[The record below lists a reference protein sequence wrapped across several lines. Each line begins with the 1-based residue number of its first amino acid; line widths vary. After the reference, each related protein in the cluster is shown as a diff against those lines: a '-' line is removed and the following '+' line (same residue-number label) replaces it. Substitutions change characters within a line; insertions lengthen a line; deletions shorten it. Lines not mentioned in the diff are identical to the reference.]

1 MMTMGKPWQC
11 FRGLSFFFLYTS
23 IFLFQFYVSP
33 THGDDAEC
41 VLNFTSLP
49 YQPNGDCI
57 GSEKELKIKAWGIL
71 PTTLCCQSPLTLI
84 SKSLARFSSNQ
95 SNPTI
100 FLDSNQ
106 WSHCNNPSIFK
117 TQQDSINFDDC
128 NFKHFFKEAM
138 ACSGVSVADLKKDQ
152 SFNDA
157 SRICGQFEQSND
169 PFDDICKNC
178 SAAVLKARD
187 SVAKGLGVN
196 GNQTEEE
203 ICGIAVVTAL
213 ASERW
218 NESSLAAVDD
228 IYGCLRILDV
238 HDPGYIKLK
247 HSIFQTLLG
256 IILASMGLTLVIM
269 LVKYVTRKKHE
280 NKSSQFHTK
289 EIPTVWSGLYRFSKA
304 EIDYAINFSDEKKC
318 LGRGSAGEVYKG
330 ILPSGQA
337 VAIKQ
342 ISNRN
347 NSDSFTREV
356 EGLSRIR
363 HPNLVCLFGCCIEDG
378 EQYLVYEYCP
388 AGNLAHHLLRRDSVL
403 TWEKR
408 VKILRDCALAIR
420 FLHHYIDGCIVHRDI
435 KLTNIL
441 LTENLEPK
449 LSDFGLA
456 KVLGMEESKVFTD
469 VRGTIGYMD
478 PEYMSNAKL
487 TCASDIYSFGI
498 VALQLLSGQKV
509 IELDLEARDQL
520 TRKARDVSM
529 GRRPLT
535 DIEDPR
541 LNGNLNTVDFDS
553 ILQVAVLCV
562 AKSSK
567 GRPTIDVVFGEMD
580 KAWQNTAA
588 DIRAKREMKT
598 FTATKSLEVQV
609 IPL

>member
-1 MMTMGKPWQC
+1 MMEKTWQC
-11 FRGLSFFFLYTS
+11 LKAFFLLYLS
-23 IFLFQFYVSP
+23 IFFFQFYISP
-33 THGDDAEC
+33 TYGDDQGC
-41 VLNFTSLP
+41 SLNFTSIS
-49 YQPNGDCI
+49 YQPNGECLDH
-57 GSEKELKIKAWGIL
+57 ENQHKIKSWGIL
-71 PTTLCCQSPLTLI
+71 KTTLCCQTPLTII
-84 SKSLARFSSNQ
+84 SKSLARSHANQ
-95 SNPTI
+95 QTQSI

-106 WSHCNNPSIFK
+106 WSQCTHPSIF
-117 TQQDSINFDDC
+117 TPQTDYVNANAC
-128 NFKHFFKEAM
+128 NFKNFFKEAT
-138 ACSGVSVADLKKDQ
+138 ACSSFTVVDFKKYKE
-152 SFNDA
+152 FNDA
-157 SRICGQFEQSND
+157 SAVCGQFDEYENG
-169 PFDDICKNC
+169 FDEICGNC
-178 SAAVLKARD
+178 SDAVLKARD
-187 SVAKGLGVN
+187 SVLNELRVN
-196 GNQTEEE
+196 GNETEKEV
-203 ICGIAVVTAL
+203 CGIALVTAL
-213 ASERW
+213 ASEKW
-218 NESSLAAVDD
+218 NETSFAVVDQL
-228 IYGCLRILDV
+228 YGCLRLLDV

-247 HSIFQTLLG
+247 HSIFQTSLG
-256 IILASMGLTLVIM
+256 IILASMGLMFVIM
-269 LVKYVTRKKHE
+269 LVKYVTRKRRQE
-280 NKSSQFHTK
+280 NKSAQCHTK
-289 EIPTVWSGLYRFSKA
+289 ETPTAWSGLYSFSKA
-304 EIDYAINFSDEKKC
+304 EIEYAINFSGEKKC

-363 HPNLVCLFGCCIEDG
+363 HPNLVCLFGYCIEDG
-378 EQYLVYEYCP
+378 EQYLVYEFCSG
-388 AGNLAHHLLRRDSVL
+388 GNLAHHLLRKDSVL
-403 TWEKR
+403 TWENR

-520 TRKARDVSM
+520 TRKAKDVSM

-535 DIEDPR
+535 DIEDHR
-541 LNGNLNTVDFDS
+541 LNGNLNTVDFES

-580 KAWQNTAA
+580 KAWQNTLA
-588 DIRAKREMKT
+588 DMRAKREMKL
-598 FTATKSLEVQV
+598 FTATQPVEVKV
-609 IPL
+609 ISP